1 MTKKSIRVFAPA
13 SVSNVGPGF
22 DMMGFALNEPGDEI
36 KLSYNNKKEIRITK
50 ITGDDNRLPFDVDK
64 NTTTVAIKSLL
75 KKYNVN
81 TGLDVEIHKKMGIGS
96 GLGSSAASA
105 VGGVFAANKLMRMG
119 LTNSKM
125 LEHALAG
132 EFIASGS
139 IHADNVAP
147 ALFGGF
153 VLIRSYNPEI
163 DVIQLDYPKDLFCT
177 IVFPDIEI
185 KTSEARKILSKTVD
199 LKTAIAQAGHAS
211 ALVAGLLT
219 NNYDLIGRSIVD
231 HIAEPKRAKLI
242 PCYNE
247 IREAALSIG
256 AINCNITGSG
266 PSMFAF
272 STSKKKAEEIGEAM
286 KKAAASKGL
295 NSKIYVSK
303 INKKGPVV
311 LE

>member
-1 MTKKSIRVFAPA
+1 MNKQSIRIFAPA

-22 DMMGFALNEPGDEI
+22 DMMGFALHEPGDEV
-36 KLSYNNKKEIRITK
+36 KLTINNKKEIRITK
-50 ITGDDNRLPFDVDK
+50 ITGDDKRLPYDPDK
-64 NTTTVAIKSLL
+64 NTTTVGIKSLF
-75 KKYNVN
+75 KKYDLNI
-81 TGLDVEIHKKMGIGS
+81 GLDVEIHKKMGIGS

-105 VGGVFAANKLMRMG
+105 VGGVFAANKL
-119 LTNSKM
+119 LNLDLSNYEL
-125 LEHALAG
+125 LEHTLAG

-153 VLIRSYNPEI
+153 VLIRTYKPTI
-163 DVIQLDYPKDLFCT
+163 DVIKLDYPQNLFCT

-185 KTSEARKILSKTVD
+185 KTCEARKILSKTVD

-211 ALVAGLLT
+211 GLVVGLLT
-219 NNYDLIGRSIVD
+219 GDYNLIGRSIVD

-247 IREAALSIG
+247 VREAALSLD

-295 NSKIYVSK
+295 KSKIYVSK
-303 INKKGPVV
+303 INKKGPIV